1 MKIVQFTFNSFQE
14 NTYLIFD
21 SQNIGIIIDPGC
33 STPPEMSMLDDFI
46 KNHTI
51 DIKAIVN
58 THCHIDHVLGIDH
71 VSKKYGVDLFIHD
84 YEQVVLDACPRV
96 ADMYGMTYQKHNC
109 PVHYIDAGATM
120 HFGQLEFKSLFCP
133 GHSPGSLAFYFEKE
147 KIVIAGDVLFDGSI
161 GRTDLPGGDYN
172 TLIHSIQSELFTLP
186 DDVQVYPGHGGS
198 TTIGK
203 EKRSNPFFQ

>member
-14 NTYLIFD
+14 NTYLVYD

-33 STPPEMSMLDDFI
+33 SNPQEMSMLDDFVE
-46 KNHTI
+46 NHRL
-51 DIKAIVN
+51 DINAIVN

-71 VSKKYGVDLFIHD
+71 VSNKYGVDLYIHD
-84 YEQVVLDACPRV
+84 YEQPVLDACPRV
-96 ADMYGMTYQKHNC
+96 ADMYGMTYQKHEC
-109 PVHYIDAGATM
+109 PVHYIEAGSTL
-120 HFGQLEFKSLFCP
+120 HFGELEFKALFCP
-133 GHSPGSLAFYFEKE
+133 GHSPGSLAFYFEEE

-161 GRTDLPGGDYN
+161 GRTDLPGGDYD
-172 TLIHSIQSELFTLP
+172 TLIRSIQSELFTLP

-198 TTIGK
+198 TSIGK